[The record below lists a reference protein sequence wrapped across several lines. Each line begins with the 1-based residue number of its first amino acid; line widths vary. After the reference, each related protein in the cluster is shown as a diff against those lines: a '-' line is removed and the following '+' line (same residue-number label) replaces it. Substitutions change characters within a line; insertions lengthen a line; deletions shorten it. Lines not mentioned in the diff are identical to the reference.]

1 MIKEASEAE
10 SNLIRKQ
17 NNGSISLGEGIRVGD
32 SGGAAW
38 SRRGM
43 GLVGVRGK
51 DGRGPDC
58 VRGVQGCGTWITAAM
73 QAGVNKAQTQPE
85 CSRAQCRPCDDPWVA
100 VKRLWVLPFIQSIS
114 GALQR
119 RRWAPGVGL
128 FARNASQPQD
138 PPPQCSQC
146 FRIWVL
152 EEQAMRELSKALKL
166 IR

>member
-1 MIKEASEAE
+1 
-10 SNLIRKQ
+10 
-17 NNGSISLGEGIRVGD
+17 
-32 SGGAAW
+32 
-38 SRRGM
+38 M

-128 FARNASQPQD
+128 FARNEAQPQD
-138 PPPQCSQC
+138 PPPPQCSEC